1 MTLKYIYIRKKGCC
15 SSSRLSYYADGDI
28 YIYIYTYNNEYHVP
42 GKYRNHDKHGDI
54 DQLPTT
60 SMVIGQTVKHA
71 FKIVPSSSLIIP
83 SQWAWAIQ
91 E

>member
-1 MTLKYIYIRKKGCC
+1 MTLKYIAVHHDSLIVLMVIHIYI
-15 SSSRLSYYADGDI
+15 YTN
-28 YIYIYTYNNEYHVP
+28 IYIYTYNHEYHVP